1 MEDRTEGERRE
12 TDGEKSP
19 ECHVREEEASCGI
32 MAIDLKSFYAS
43 CECVERGL
51 DPMDAYL
58 VVADGGRTEKTIC
71 LAVSPSLKSL
81 GVPGRP
87 RLFEVIEKV
96 KEINYRRKEG
106 TKLGRLIGSSCLD
119 SDLRTY
125 PFLALS
131 YITAPPR
138 MALYMEYS
146 KRIYEIYLRYVSKED
161 IHVYSVDEVFID
173 LRPYEEVYQ
182 KGAEELA
189 GEIVKTVYTEMG
201 IVATVGLGENL
212 YLAKVAM
219 DILAKKLK
227 VEGRGL
233 RLAKLTELDYRQ
245 VLWTHRPLR
254 DFWRIGRGTE
264 EKLAQYGIYTMGD
277 IAMASL
283 AGEGR
288 KQNQALLYKLFGMQ
302 AEYLIDHAWGYEPCR
317 IQDIH
322 AVQAKRK
329 SLSEGQVLP
338 CPYDAKKGRIVTEE
352 MALSLSFTLVEKGLG
367 TELVELYLSFDE
379 ECIGESYL
387 GERSR
392 DYFGKVVPKGVHGYR
407 RLAGRT
413 DRERELTDA
422 ILSVYDEIMDK
433 RLSIRKIALSFED
446 VRPLEKN
453 LGQLDLFHY
462 LEEKREDGRKKT
474 EDKEERIR
482 EASLHLMHKYGKN
495 TVLKAYQYVEG
506 ARGRERNKQIG
517 GHSSGV

>member
-1 MEDRTEGERRE
+1 
-12 TDGEKSP
+12 
-19 ECHVREEEASCGI
+19 
-32 MAIDLKSFYAS
+32 
-43 CECVERGL
+43 
-51 DPMDAYL
+51 
-58 VVADGGRTEKTIC
+58 
-71 LAVSPSLKSL
+71 
-81 GVPGRP
+81 
-87 RLFEVIEKV
+87 
-96 KEINYRRKEG
+96 
-106 TKLGRLIGSSCLD
+106 
-119 SDLRTY
+119 
-125 PFLALS
+125 
-131 YITAPPR
+131 
-138 MALYMEYS
+138 
-146 KRIYEIYLRYVSKED
+146 
-161 IHVYSVDEVFID
+161 
-173 LRPYEEVYQ
+173 
-182 KGAEELA
+182 
-189 GEIVKTVYTEMG
+189 
-201 IVATVGLGENL
+201 
-212 YLAKVAM
+212 
-219 DILAKKLK
+219 
-227 VEGRGL
+227 
-233 RLAKLTELDYRQ
+233 
-245 VLWTHRPLR
+245 
-254 DFWRIGRGTE
+254 
-264 EKLAQYGIYTMGD
+264 
-277 IAMASL
+277 MASL

-302 AEYLIDHAWGYEPCR
+302 AEYLIDHAWGYEPGR

-462 LEEKREDGRKKT
+462 LEEKRVDGRKKT

-495 TVLKAYQYVEG
+495 AVLKAYQYVEG